1 MSKYSNFRNEAVKNI
16 FTILFILS
24 GIVLFFTIRK
34 CRTIKSSMINSM
46 RNLFYCGI
54 FATVANIGVLLSQN
68 AFLSLIFYSLFFVGI
83 DGIVFF
89 LFNFTL
95 YYIDIKLNKK
105 MISKIA
111 SYIFFA
117 DALNMFLN
125 IFLTH
130 AFGIMEVIY
139 QDSVYL
145 LADHFFLYNLH
156 LFLSYATIGLVFAML
171 VYKTIISPKMYRVKY
186 LSLLFAF
193 GVVTIGDA
201 FYVFLQMPI
210 DFSVILFSTTGIIFY
225 YITFHFTPH
234 AMIEKALSLVVEN
247 MEHAIIFFDEN
258 GRNIYKNRSF
268 KDLLIKY
275 KNIGFVPQ
283 NFNEEDITENDLFGD
298 IFDTK
303 DHDQEFNKVFE
314 VDGNNQYINLKY
326 HCLKD
331 EKGKFI
337 GSFFLIQDRTS
348 EEEKIRYQK
357 YLSTHDSLTGLYNKY
372 YFYEKA
378 QQILQKQKD
387 KKYLMICTKISNF
400 KFMNEVFGNYVIDQF
415 LQKYSEK
422 LLSTTNKE
430 VIYARLDNDLFG
442 IMTPKDTF
450 LLDKLINFTQHFS
463 QISKDKYFP
472 IQILIGIYEIED
484 INIPISVIC
493 DRANM
498 AITSIKNPDTDPVGY
513 YNMEIKNRLF
523 FEQTIISDFS
533 KAIKEKQ
540 FKIFLQPQFT
550 TEKEIYGA
558 EVLARWYHP
567 TEGLLAPEQFIY
579 LFENNGIITQLDMF
593 IWEETAKILQKWNS
607 MGINNIPLSVNISPK
622 DFCYIDI
629 YSFFMN
635 LVKKHKIKP
644 EQIKLEI
651 SETAFMFDSKTQGS
665 IISKLRQAGFLVAL
679 DDFGTGYSS
688 LNIVRDIH
696 FDEVKFDLS
705 DFQQTDN
712 LRRTRRIISTV
723 LQLAQ
728 GLEIPVISE
737 GVETKEQFELINES
751 GGKIFQGFYFEKPI
765 EFSQFEKK
773 YINKEK

>member
-1 MSKYSNFRNEAVKNI
+1 MSKYSNFRNKAVKNI

-54 FATVANIGVLLSQN
+54 FSTVANIGILLSQN
-68 AFLSLIFYSLFFVGI
+68 AFFSLFFYSLFFVGI

-105 MISKIA
+105 LISKIA

-117 DALNMFLN
+117 DAFNMFLN
-125 IFLTH
+125 IFLKH

-145 LADHFFLYNLH
+145 LADHFFLYKLH

-171 VYKTIISPKMYRVKY
+171 VYKTIISPKMYRIKY

-193 GVVTIGDA
+193 GVVTIGDG

-357 YLSTHDSLTGLYNKY
+357 YLSTHDSFTGLYNKF

-378 QQILQKQKD
+378 QQTLQKQKD
-387 KKYLMICTKISNF
+387 KKYLMVCTKISNF
-400 KFMNEVFGNYVIDQF
+400 KFINEVFGNYVIDQF

-422 LLSTTNKE
+422 LLSTTNKD
-430 VIYARLDNDLFG
+430 VLYSRLDNDLFG
-442 IMTPKDTF
+442 IMIPKDAF
-450 LLDKLINFTQHFS
+450 DLDKLVNFTQHFS
-463 QISKDKYFP
+463 KISKDKYLP

-484 INIPISVIC
+484 INIPVSVIC

-498 AITSIKNPDTDPVGY
+498 AITSIKNPEANPVGY

-533 KAIKEKQ
+533 KAINEKQ

-550 TEKEIYGA
+550 AEREIYGA

-567 TEGLLAPEQFIY
+567 TEGLLAPEQFIH
-579 LFENNGIITQLDMF
+579 LFENNGIVTQLD
-593 IWEETAKILQKWNS
+593 IYVWEETAKILQKWNS
-607 MGINNIPLSVNISPK
+607 KGINNIPLSVNISPK

-629 YSFFMN
+629 YDYFMN

-644 EQIKLEI
+644 SQIKLEI
-651 SETAFMFDSKTQGS
+651 SETAFMIDSKTQGS
-665 IISKLRQAGFLVAL
+665 IISKLRKAGFLVDL

-688 LNIVRDIH
+688 LNIVRDIV
-696 FDEVKFDLS
+696 FDEVKFDLT
-705 DFQQTDN
+705 DFQQYLMMN
-712 LRRTRRIISTV
+712 NQFQNHLS
-723 LQLAQ
+723 QLKI
-728 GLEIPVISE
+728 LL
-737 GVETKEQFELINES
+737 FLI
-751 GGKIFQGFYFEKPI
+751 
-765 EFSQFEKK
+765 
-773 YINKEK
+773 

>member
-1 MSKYSNFRNEAVKNI
+1 MKNI

-54 FATVANIGVLLSQN
+54 FSTVANIGILLSQN
-68 AFLSLIFYSLFFVGI
+68 EFFSLFFYSLFFVGI

-105 MISKIA
+105 LISKIA

-117 DALNMFLN
+117 DAFNMFLN
-125 IFLTH
+125 IFLKH

-171 VYKTIISPKMYRVKY
+171 VYKAIISPKMYRVKY

-258 GRNIYKNRSF
+258 GRCIYKNRSF
-268 KDLLIKY
+268 EDLMIKY
-275 KNIGFVPQ
+275 KNIGILSQDFITD
-283 NFNEEDITENDLFGD
+283 DITESDLFGSIID
-298 IFDTK
+298 SR
-303 DHDQEFNKVFE
+303 DHNQEFNKVFE
-314 VDGNNQYINLKY
+314 VDGSTQYINLKY
-326 HCLKD
+326 HSLKD
-331 EKGKFI
+331 EKEKCI

-348 EEEKIRYQK
+348 EEEKIRYEK
-357 YLSTHDSLTGLYNKY
+357 YLSTHDSFTGLYNKF

-378 QQILQKQKD
+378 QQTLQKEKD
-387 KKYLMICTKISNF
+387 KKYLMVCTKISNF
-400 KFMNEVFGNYVIDQF
+400 KFINEVFGNYVIDQF

-422 LLSTTNKE
+422 LLSTTNKD
-430 VIYARLDNDLFG
+430 VLYSRLDNDLFG
-442 IMTPKDTF
+442 IMIPKDAF
-450 LLDKLINFTQHFS
+450 DLDKLVNFTQHFS
-463 QISKDKYFP
+463 KISKEKYLP

-484 INIPISVIC
+484 INIPVSVIC

-498 AITSIKNPDTDPVGY
+498 AITSIKNPESNPVGY

-533 KAIKEKQ
+533 KAINEKQ

-550 TEKEIYGA
+550 AEREIYGA

-567 TEGLLAPEQFIY
+567 TEGLLAPEQFIH
-579 LFENNGIITQLDMF
+579 LFENNGIVTQLDMYV
-593 IWEETAKILQKWNS
+593 WEETAKILQKWNS
-607 MGINNIPLSVNISPK
+607 KGINNIPLSVNISPK

-629 YSFFMN
+629 YDYFMN

-644 EQIKLEI
+644 SQIKLEI
-651 SETAFMFDSKTQGS
+651 SETAFMIDSKTQGS
-665 IISKLRQAGFLVAL
+665 IISKLRKAGFLVDL

-688 LNIVRDIH
+688 LNIVRDIV
-696 FDEVKFDLS
+696 FDEVKFDLT
-705 DFQQTDN
+705 DFQQSDN
-712 LRRTRRIISTV
+712 IQRTRRIISTV

-737 GVETKEQFELINES
+737 GVETKEQFEFIKEF

-765 EFSQFEKK
+765 EISQFEKK
-773 YINKEK
+773 YINIEK

>member
-1 MSKYSNFRNEAVKNI
+1 MSKYSNFRNKAVKNI

-54 FATVANIGVLLSQN
+54 FSTVANIGILLSQN
-68 AFLSLIFYSLFFVGI
+68 AFFSLFFYSLFFVGI

-105 MISKIA
+105 LISKIA

-117 DALNMFLN
+117 DAFNMFLN
-125 IFLTH
+125 IFLKH

-145 LADHFFLYNLH
+145 LADHFFLYKLH

-171 VYKTIISPKMYRVKY
+171 VYKTIISPKMYRIKY

-193 GVVTIGDA
+193 GVVTIGDG

-357 YLSTHDSLTGLYNKY
+357 YLSTHDSFTGLYNKF

-378 QQILQKQKD
+378 QQTLQKQKD
-387 KKYLMICTKISNF
+387 KKYLMVCTKISNF
-400 KFMNEVFGNYVIDQF
+400 KFINEVFGNYVIDQF

-422 LLSTTNKE
+422 LLSTTNKD
-430 VIYARLDNDLFG
+430 VLYSRLDNDLFG
-442 IMTPKDTF
+442 IMIPKDAF
-450 LLDKLINFTQHFS
+450 DLDKLVNFTQHFS
-463 QISKDKYFP
+463 KISKDKYLP

-484 INIPISVIC
+484 INIPVSVIC

-498 AITSIKNPDTDPVGY
+498 AITSIKNPESNPVGY

-533 KAIKEKQ
+533 KAINEKQ

-550 TEKEIYGA
+550 AEREIYGA

-567 TEGLLAPEQFIY
+567 TEGLLAPEQFIH
-579 LFENNGIITQLDMF
+579 LFENNGIVTQLD
-593 IWEETAKILQKWNS
+593 IYVWEETAKILQKWNS
-607 MGINNIPLSVNISPK
+607 KGINNIPLSVNISPK

-629 YSFFMN
+629 YDYFMN

-644 EQIKLEI
+644 SQIKLEI
-651 SETAFMFDSKTQGS
+651 SETAFMIDSKTQGS
-665 IISKLRQAGFLVAL
+665 IISKLRKAGFLVDL

-688 LNIVRDIH
+688 LNIVRDIV
-696 FDEVKFDLS
+696 FDEVKFDLT
-705 DFQQTDN
+705 DFQQNDN
-712 LRRTRRIISTV
+712 IQRTRRIISTV

-728 GLEIPVISE
+728 GLEIPVILE
-737 GVETKEQFELINES
+737 GVETKEQFEFI
-751 GGKIFQGFYFEKPI
+751 K
-765 EFSQFEKK
+765 EFG
-773 YINKEK
+773 

>member
-1 MSKYSNFRNEAVKNI
+1 MSKYSNFRNKAVKNI

-24 GIVLFFTIRK
+24 GIVLFFTTRK

-54 FATVANIGVLLSQN
+54 FSTVANIGILLSQN
-68 AFLSLIFYSLFFVGI
+68 AFFSLFFYSLFFVGI

-105 MISKIA
+105 LISKIA

-117 DALNMFLN
+117 DAFNMFLN
-125 IFLTH
+125 IFLKH

-145 LADHFFLYNLH
+145 LADHFFLYKLH

-171 VYKTIISPKMYRVKY
+171 VYKTIISPKMYRIKY

-193 GVVTIGDA
+193 GVVTIGDG

-357 YLSTHDSLTGLYNKY
+357 YLSTHDSFTGLYNKF

-378 QQILQKQKD
+378 QQTLQKQKD
-387 KKYLMICTKISNF
+387 KKYLMVCTKISNF
-400 KFMNEVFGNYVIDQF
+400 KFINEVFGNYVIDQF

-422 LLSTTNKE
+422 LLSTTNKD
-430 VIYARLDNDLFG
+430 VLYSRLDNDLFG
-442 IMTPKDTF
+442 IMIPKDAF
-450 LLDKLINFTQHFS
+450 DLDKLVNFTQHFS
-463 QISKDKYFP
+463 KISKDKYLP

-484 INIPISVIC
+484 INIPVSVIC

-498 AITSIKNPDTDPVGY
+498 AITSIKNPEANPVGY

-533 KAIKEKQ
+533 KAINEKQ

-550 TEKEIYGA
+550 AEREIYGA

-567 TEGLLAPEQFIY
+567 TEGLLAPEQFIH
-579 LFENNGIITQLDMF
+579 LFENNGIVTQLD
-593 IWEETAKILQKWNS
+593 IYVWEETAKILQKWNS
-607 MGINNIPLSVNISPK
+607 KGINNIPLSVNISPK

-629 YSFFMN
+629 YDYFMN

-644 EQIKLEI
+644 SQIKLEI
-651 SETAFMFDSKTQGS
+651 SETAFMIDSKTQGS
-665 IISKLRQAGFLVAL
+665 IISKLRKAGFLVDL

-688 LNIVRDIH
+688 LNIVRDIV
-696 FDEVKFDLS
+696 FDEVKFDLT
-705 DFQQTDN
+705 DFQQNDN
-712 LRRTRRIISTV
+712 IQRTRRIISTV

-728 GLEIPVISE
+728 GLEIPVILE
-737 GVETKEQFELINES
+737 GVETKEQFEFIKEF

-765 EFSQFEKK
+765 EISQFEKK
-773 YINKEK
+773 YINIEK

>member
-1 MSKYSNFRNEAVKNI
+1 MSKYSNFRNKAVKNI

-54 FATVANIGVLLSQN
+54 FSTVANIGILLSQN
-68 AFLSLIFYSLFFVGI
+68 AFFSLFFYSLFFVGI

-105 MISKIA
+105 LISKIA

-117 DALNMFLN
+117 DAFNMFLN
-125 IFLTH
+125 IFLKH

-145 LADHFFLYNLH
+145 LADHFFLYKLH

-171 VYKTIISPKMYRVKY
+171 VYKTIISPKMYRIKY

-193 GVVTIGDA
+193 GVVTIGDG

-357 YLSTHDSLTGLYNKY
+357 YLSTHDSFTGLYNKF

-378 QQILQKQKD
+378 QQTLQKQKD
-387 KKYLMICTKISNF
+387 KKYLMVCTKISNF
-400 KFMNEVFGNYVIDQF
+400 KFINEVFGNYVIDQF

-422 LLSTTNKE
+422 LLSTTNKD
-430 VIYARLDNDLFG
+430 VLYSRLDNDLFG
-442 IMTPKDTF
+442 IMIPKDAF
-450 LLDKLINFTQHFS
+450 DLDKLVNFTQHFS
-463 QISKDKYFP
+463 KISKDKYLP

-484 INIPISVIC
+484 INIPVSVIC

-498 AITSIKNPDTDPVGY
+498 AITSIKNPEANPVGY

-533 KAIKEKQ
+533 KAINEKQ

-550 TEKEIYGA
+550 DRK
-558 EVLARWYHP
+558 
-567 TEGLLAPEQFIY
+567 
-579 LFENNGIITQLDMF
+579 
-593 IWEETAKILQKWNS
+593 
-607 MGINNIPLSVNISPK
+607 SV
-622 DFCYIDI
+622 
-629 YSFFMN
+629 
-635 LVKKHKIKP
+635 V
-644 EQIKLEI
+644 
-651 SETAFMFDSKTQGS
+651 
-665 IISKLRQAGFLVAL
+665 
-679 DDFGTGYSS
+679 
-688 LNIVRDIH
+688 
-696 FDEVKFDLS
+696 
-705 DFQQTDN
+705 
-712 LRRTRRIISTV
+712 
-723 LQLAQ
+723 
-728 GLEIPVISE
+728 
-737 GVETKEQFELINES
+737 
-751 GGKIFQGFYFEKPI
+751 
-765 EFSQFEKK
+765 
-773 YINKEK
+773 

>member
-54 FATVANIGVLLSQN
+54 FSTVANIGILLSQN
-68 AFLSLIFYSLFFVGI
+68 EFFSLFFYSLFFVGI

-105 MISKIA
+105 LISKIA

-117 DALNMFLN
+117 DAFNMFLN
-125 IFLTH
+125 IFLKH

-171 VYKTIISPKMYRVKY
+171 VYKAIISPKMYRVKY

-258 GRNIYKNRSF
+258 GRCIYKNRSF
-268 KDLLIKY
+268 EDLMIKY
-275 KNIGFVPQ
+275 KNIGILSQDFITD
-283 NFNEEDITENDLFGD
+283 DITESDLFGSIID
-298 IFDTK
+298 SR
-303 DHDQEFNKVFE
+303 DHNQEFNKVFE
-314 VDGNNQYINLKY
+314 VDGSTQYINLKY
-326 HCLKD
+326 HSLKD
-331 EKGKFI
+331 EKEKCI

-348 EEEKIRYQK
+348 EEEKIRYEK
-357 YLSTHDSLTGLYNKY
+357 YLSTHDSFTGLYNKF

-378 QQILQKQKD
+378 QQTLQKEKD
-387 KKYLMICTKISNF
+387 KKYLMVCTKISNF
-400 KFMNEVFGNYVIDQF
+400 KFINEVFGNYVIDQF

-422 LLSTTNKE
+422 LLSTTNKD
-430 VIYARLDNDLFG
+430 VLYSRLDNDLFG
-442 IMTPKDTF
+442 IMIPKDAF
-450 LLDKLINFTQHFS
+450 DLDKLVNFTQHFS
-463 QISKDKYFP
+463 KISKEKYLP

-484 INIPISVIC
+484 INIPVSVIC

-498 AITSIKNPDTDPVGY
+498 AITSIKNPESNPVGY

-533 KAIKEKQ
+533 KAINEKQ

-550 TEKEIYGA
+550 AEREIYGA

-567 TEGLLAPEQFIY
+567 TEGLLAPEQFIH
-579 LFENNGIITQLDMF
+579 LFENNGIVTQLDMYV
-593 IWEETAKILQKWNS
+593 WEETAKILQKWNS
-607 MGINNIPLSVNISPK
+607 KGINNIPLSVNISPK

-629 YSFFMN
+629 YDYFMN

-644 EQIKLEI
+644 SQIKLEI
-651 SETAFMFDSKTQGS
+651 SETAFMIDSKTQGS
-665 IISKLRQAGFLVAL
+665 IISKLRKAGFLVDL

-688 LNIVRDIH
+688 LNIVRDIV
-696 FDEVKFDLS
+696 FDEVKFDLT
-705 DFQQTDN
+705 DFQQSDN
-712 LRRTRRIISTV
+712 IQRTRRIISTV

-737 GVETKEQFELINES
+737 GVETKEQFEFIKEF

-765 EFSQFEKK
+765 EISQFEKK
-773 YINKEK
+773 YINIEK

>member
-1 MSKYSNFRNEAVKNI
+1 MSKYSNFRNKAVKNI

-54 FATVANIGVLLSQN
+54 FSTVANIGILLSQN
-68 AFLSLIFYSLFFVGI
+68 AFFSLFFYSLFFVGI

-105 MISKIA
+105 LISKIA

-117 DALNMFLN
+117 DAFNMFLN
-125 IFLTH
+125 IFLKH

-145 LADHFFLYNLH
+145 LADHFFLYKLH

-171 VYKTIISPKMYRVKY
+171 VYKTIISPKMYRIKY

-193 GVVTIGDA
+193 GVVTIGDG

-357 YLSTHDSLTGLYNKY
+357 YLSTHDSFTGLYNKF

-378 QQILQKQKD
+378 QQTLQKQKD
-387 KKYLMICTKISNF
+387 KKYLMVCTKISNF
-400 KFMNEVFGNYVIDQF
+400 KFINEVFGNYVIDQF

-422 LLSTTNKE
+422 LLSTTNKD
-430 VIYARLDNDLFG
+430 VLYSRLDNDLFG
-442 IMTPKDTF
+442 IMIPKDAF
-450 LLDKLINFTQHFS
+450 DLDKLVNFTQHFS
-463 QISKDKYFP
+463 KISKDKYLP

-484 INIPISVIC
+484 INIPVSVIC

-498 AITSIKNPDTDPVGY
+498 AITSIKNPESNPVGY

-533 KAIKEKQ
+533 KAINEKQ
-540 FKIFLQPQFT
+540 FKIFLQPQFNA
-550 TEKEIYGA
+550 EREIYGA

-567 TEGLLAPEQFIY
+567 TEGLLAPEQFIH
-579 LFENNGIITQLDMF
+579 LFENNGIVTQLD
-593 IWEETAKILQKWNS
+593 IYVWEETAKILQKWNS
-607 MGINNIPLSVNISPK
+607 KGINNIPLSVNISPK

-629 YSFFMN
+629 YDYFMN

-644 EQIKLEI
+644 SQIKLEI
-651 SETAFMFDSKTQGS
+651 SETAFMIDSKNQGS
-665 IISKLRQAGFLVAL
+665 IISKLRKAGFLVDL

-688 LNIVRDIH
+688 LNIVRDIV
-696 FDEVKFDLS
+696 FDEVKFDLT
-705 DFQQTDN
+705 DFQQNDN
-712 LRRTRRIISTV
+712 IQRTRRIISTV

-728 GLEIPVISE
+728 GLEIPVILE
-737 GVETKEQFELINES
+737 GVETKEQFEFIKEF

-765 EFSQFEKK
+765 EISQFEKK
-773 YINKEK
+773 YINIEK

>member
-46 RNLFYCGI
+46 RNLFYCAI
-54 FATVANIGVLLSQN
+54 FSTVANIGILLSQN
-68 AFLSLIFYSLFFVGI
+68 TFFSLFFYSLFFVGI

-105 MISKIA
+105 LISKIA

-117 DALNMFLN
+117 DAFNMFLN
-125 IFLTH
+125 IFLKH

-258 GRNIYKNRSF
+258 GRCIYKNRSF
-268 KDLLIKY
+268 EDLMIKY
-275 KNIGFVPQ
+275 KNIGILSQDFITD
-283 NFNEEDITENDLFGD
+283 DITESDLFGSLID
-298 IFDTK
+298 SRY
-303 DHDQEFNKVFE
+303 HDQEFNKVFE
-314 VDGNNQYINLKY
+314 VDGSTQYINLKY
-326 HCLKD
+326 HSLKD
-331 EKGKFI
+331 EKEKFI

-348 EEEKIRYQK
+348 EEEKIRYEK
-357 YLSTHDSLTGLYNKY
+357 YLSTHDSFTGLYNKF

-378 QQILQKQKD
+378 QQTLQKQKD
-387 KKYLMICTKISNF
+387 KKYLMVCTKISNF
-400 KFMNEVFGNYVIDQF
+400 KFINEVFGNYVIDQF

-422 LLSTTNKE
+422 LLSTTNKD
-430 VIYARLDNDLFG
+430 VLYSRLDNDLFG
-442 IMTPKDTF
+442 IMITKDAF
-450 LLDKLINFTQHFS
+450 DLDKLVNFTQHFS
-463 QISKDKYFP
+463 KISKEKYLP

-484 INIPISVIC
+484 INIPVSVIC

-498 AITSIKNPDTDPVGY
+498 AITSIKNPESNPVGY

-533 KAIKEKQ
+533 KAINEKQ

-550 TEKEIYGA
+550 AEREIYGA

-567 TEGLLAPEQFIY
+567 TEGLLAPEQFIH
-579 LFENNGIITQLDMF
+579 LFENNGIVTQLDMYV
-593 IWEETAKILQKWNS
+593 WEETAKILQKWNS
-607 MGINNIPLSVNISPK
+607 KGINNIPLSVNISPK

-629 YSFFMN
+629 YDYFMN

-644 EQIKLEI
+644 SQIKLEI
-651 SETAFMFDSKTQGS
+651 SETAFMIDSKTQGS
-665 IISKLRQAGFLVAL
+665 IISKLRKAGFLVDL

-688 LNIVRDIH
+688 LNIVRDIV
-696 FDEVKFDLS
+696 FDEVKFDLT
-705 DFQQTDN
+705 DFQQNDN
-712 LRRTRRIISTV
+712 IQRTRRIISTV

-737 GVETKEQFELINES
+737 GVETKEQFEVIKES

-765 EFSQFEKK
+765 EISQFEKK
-773 YINKEK
+773 YINIEK